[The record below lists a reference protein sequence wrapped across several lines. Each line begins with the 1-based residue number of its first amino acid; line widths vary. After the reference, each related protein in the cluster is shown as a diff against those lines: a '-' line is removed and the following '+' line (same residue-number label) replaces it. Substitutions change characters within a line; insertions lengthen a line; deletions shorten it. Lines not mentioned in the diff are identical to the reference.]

1 MKVRSIPRYDQQTA
15 ALIRLALDYIPL
27 TDHLWTRLPPS
38 PSVPRSATNEDIVR
52 ALQVAGRRHEA
63 DAATGRAG
71 PPQFDTAALARAGIG
86 QTRRNPVPTHIR
98 STRRNPITDLREFDA
113 SGGYDDVQNAVF
125 RYAPEVEWYK
135 DEFRALDGYALGIL
149 ARHGVEVEDGVLG
162 SGAMARVYALAD
174 DPDWV
179 VKITTD
185 PTDAALM
192 AEAQFA
198 GSLRG
203 TPGIPRVASVFDL
216 GPSPVRP
223 DKFPGHVYAIVV
235 ERMTPLSSADKL
247 MVRALANKYQRGW
260 IADPATVA
268 ERLKKA
274 ASGSVEEAWL
284 RGVAFVYAMG
294 FRPTDLHANN
304 IMRRKDGS
312 FAFSDFGVSG
322 VEGRTGSRDIPAL
335 GDAASKKK
343 AKSLR
348 ARSAAEAKRRKA
360 AERKET
366 DDLYAEL
373 EAAGFG
379 PVVEAL
385 KEASASKA
393 TRPMTKVRRNPT
405 TLAENVASL
414 QTRYDNALARMAAK
428 PALREDEDY
437 VEFVE
442 DIRRKLEAAKR
453 LVVANEQ
460 SVADRLSAPEKA
472 RNHAERF
479 IHLLEEAGG
488 PKHLRV
494 WQRDNVGT
502 RIYFPGDFGFVSVGA
517 DGSIK
522 TTLRGK
528 QSLAVTS
535 LYPAWRRAFNAA
547 LRRHGEEG

>member
-1 MKVRSIPRYDQQTA
+1 MRH
-15 ALIRLALDYIPL
+15 PL
-27 TDHLWTRLPPS
+27 
-38 PSVPRSATNEDIVR
+38 
-52 ALQVAGRRHEA
+52 
-63 DAATGRAG
+63 
-71 PPQFDTAALARAGIG
+71 
-86 QTRRNPVPTHIR
+86 RRNPVPTHIR

-113 SGGYDDVQNAVF
+113 SGGYDDVQRAVF

-203 TPGIPRVASVFDL
+203 TPGIPKVASVFDL

-223 DKFPGHVYAIVV
+223 DKFPGHIYAIVV
-235 ERMTPLSSADKL
+235 ERMTPLASPDKL
-247 MVRALANKYQRGW
+247 KVRALSNQYERGW
-260 IADPATVA
+260 YAYPETVA
-268 ERLKKA
+268 ELLEKA
-274 ASGSVEEAWL
+274 APGSVEEAWL
-284 RGVAFVYAMG
+284 RGVAFVQAMG

-304 IMRRKDGS
+304 IMQRKDGS

-322 VEGRTGSRDIPAL
+322 VEGRTASRDIPAL

-348 ARSAAEAKRRKA
+348 ARSAADVKRRKA
-360 AERKET
+360 AEKKET
-366 DDLYAEL
+366 DALYAEL
-373 EAAGFG
+373 ADLGFG
-379 PVVEAL
+379 PVVDAL
-385 KEASASKA
+385 KEASASEA
-393 TRPMTKVRRNPT
+393 TRPIPKKRKNPT
-405 TLAENVASL
+405 PFDERRADL
-414 QTRYDNALARMAAK
+414 QTQYDTALARMERK

-442 DIRRKLEAAKR
+442 DIRRKLMAVTRLAESHAQNEAVRVAAPAKA
-453 LVVANEQ
+453 LA
-460 SVADRLSAPEKA
+460 
-472 RNHAERF
+472 HAERF
-479 IHLLEEAGG
+479 VALLEEEGG

-494 WQRDNVGT
+494 WQKDAVGT
-502 RIYFPGDFGFVSVGA
+502 RIYFPGDLGFVSVGA
-517 DGSIK
+517 SGSVS
-522 TTLRGK
+522 TMLRGK
-528 QSLAVTS
+528 QTLAVTA
-535 LYPAWRRAFNAA
+535 LYPAWRRAFNVA
-547 LRRHGEEG
+547 LRRHGGEG